1 MLNREEIEDKALR
14 QRKMHDLGT
23 EITIG
28 NKVFDI
34 IENQYESFLL
44 LYPLKSR
51 NIAGFTRK
59 KSDFTQIFINTSFNR
74 GFQNFA
80 AAHELYHLIQFKERE
95 KDNFILCKKTDIV
108 DTIEGIQLSL
118 EELNLLILISQTLLL
133 GMMIMMKK
141 IESPVLF
148 DANILINFKGQLK
161 FLFSFFKNILVHKKV
176 IEEVLEES
184 IINELNII
192 MEENNTINI
201 VEDIITDN
209 ESAQLLYKICT
220 QELKNTFNIKD
231 AKDLGEYKTL
241 LYAKFNE
248 VKLLSSQD
256 TTVWRFVTDSTYF
269 NDIECITIQDLAY
282 LIYLNAN

>member
-209 ESAQLLYKICT
+209 ESAQLLYKICN

>member
-118 EELNLLILISQTLLL
+118 EE
-133 GMMIMMKK
+133 
-141 IESPVLF
+141 
-148 DANILINFKGQLK
+148 
-161 FLFSFFKNILVHKKV
+161 
-176 IEEVLEES
+176 S

-209 ESAQLLYKICT
+209 ESAQLLYKICN

>member
-1 MLNREEIEDKALR
+1 
-14 QRKMHDLGT
+14 
-23 EITIG
+23 
-28 NKVFDI
+28 
-34 IENQYESFLL
+34 
-44 LYPLKSR
+44 
-51 NIAGFTRK
+51 
-59 KSDFTQIFINTSFNR
+59 
-74 GFQNFA
+74 
-80 AAHELYHLIQFKERE
+80 
-95 KDNFILCKKTDIV
+95 
-108 DTIEGIQLSL
+108 
-118 EELNLLILISQTLLL
+118 
-133 GMMIMMKK
+133 
-141 IESPVLF
+141 
-148 DANILINFKGQLK
+148 
-161 FLFSFFKNILVHKKV
+161 
-176 IEEVLEES
+176 
-184 IINELNII
+184 

-209 ESAQLLYKICT
+209 ESAHLLYKICN

>member
-118 EELNLLILISQTLLL
+118 EES
-133 GMMIMMKK
+133 
-141 IESPVLF
+141 
-148 DANILINFKGQLK
+148 
-161 FLFSFFKNILVHKKV
+161 
-176 IEEVLEES
+176 
-184 IINELNII
+184 
-192 MEENNTINI
+192 
-201 VEDIITDN
+201 
-209 ESAQLLYKICT
+209 
-220 QELKNTFNIKD
+220 
-231 AKDLGEYKTL
+231 
-241 LYAKFNE
+241 
-248 VKLLSSQD
+248 
-256 TTVWRFVTDSTYF
+256 
-269 NDIECITIQDLAY
+269 
-282 LIYLNAN
+282 

>member
-1 MLNREEIEDKALR
+1 M
-14 QRKMHDLGT
+14 
-23 EITIG
+23 
-28 NKVFDI
+28 
-34 IENQYESFLL
+34 
-44 LYPLKSR
+44 KSR

-118 EELNLLILISQTLLL
+118 EE
-133 GMMIMMKK
+133 
-141 IESPVLF
+141 
-148 DANILINFKGQLK
+148 
-161 FLFSFFKNILVHKKV
+161 
-176 IEEVLEES
+176 S

-209 ESAQLLYKICT
+209 ESAQLLYKICN

-256 TTVWRFVTDSTYF
+256 TTVWRFVTDSIF
-269 NDIECITIQDLAY
+269 
-282 LIYLNAN
+282 